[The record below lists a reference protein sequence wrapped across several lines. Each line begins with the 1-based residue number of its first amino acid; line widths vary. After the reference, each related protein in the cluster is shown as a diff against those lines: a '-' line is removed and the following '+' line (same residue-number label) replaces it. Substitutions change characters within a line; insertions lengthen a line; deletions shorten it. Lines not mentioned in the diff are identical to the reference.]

1 MGGGRKGGITMRPKV
16 TVVGAGNVGA
26 TTAQYIALKEI
37 ANVVLID
44 VLEGIPQGKGLDL
57 WESAPIVGSDCLVAG
72 TNNYQDTSG
81 SDVVVITAGLARKP
95 GMSRDDLLIANARIV
110 SEVTEKAAV
119 ASPNAII
126 ILVSNPL
133 DAMTQ
138 LALKRSGFPRQRVFG
153 MAGILDT
160 ARFRSF
166 VALELDV
173 SVENVNAC
181 VLGGHGD
188 TMVPLPRYTTVA
200 GVPITELMSAEKIE
214 ALVKR
219 TRGGGGEI
227 VALLKTGS
235 AYYAPGAAVTEMVE
249 AVLKDKKKILP
260 CCAYLD
266 GEYGIKGLCVGVPV
280 KLGRVGI
287 DQIIQLKLTAEE
299 DAALKRSG
307 AAVKELVDKLEI

>member
-1 MGGGRKGGITMRPKV
+1 MRPKV